1 MQTPE
6 QPVPEELSPDD
17 LVLLIDGLLRSG
29 TQHLH
34 LAVGEKTSVQTVN
47 STECCENGACMIP
60 TLGNDDEDEPIGRNH
75 NG

>member
-47 STECCENGACMIP
+47 STECCENGAEGTP
-60 TLGNDDEDEPIGRNH
+60 GGYEPEGSVCGIGLSE
-75 NG
+75 